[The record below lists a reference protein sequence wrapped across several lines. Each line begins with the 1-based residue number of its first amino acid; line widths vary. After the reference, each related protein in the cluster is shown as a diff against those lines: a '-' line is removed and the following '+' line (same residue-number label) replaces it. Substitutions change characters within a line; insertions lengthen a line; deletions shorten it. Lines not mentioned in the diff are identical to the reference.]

1 MYSFWERESFF
12 KGIDTLII
20 GSGIVGLS
28 AAISLKTRF
37 PKQKIVILERGT
49 LPYGA
54 STRNAGFACFGS
66 ISELLSDLE
75 TQSESE
81 VFALVER
88 RFRGLSRLRERV
100 GDKNMEYEQLGGY
113 EVFAENEKEIYEKCA
128 AKMAY
133 FNQILHSLLKIPN
146 IYENAAPEIANF
158 GFSGVKYLLK
168 NKAEGQI
175 DSGKMM
181 RTLMNLAI
189 EKGIEIFTGF
199 SVKDFFD
206 NGNHCVVVNENGGEI
221 ITKKIM
227 LCTNGFT
234 QKLLPQL
241 NVLPARNQVLITKPI
256 ANLKVKAT
264 FHYNEG
270 FFYFRNV
277 GNRILLGGGRNLDKK
292 GEETDAFGHTQLIQ
306 NELKKMLENL
316 ILPSEKPEI
325 EMWWS
330 GIMGVGEVKKPIIE
344 FVSPNIMVAVR
355 MGGMGVAIGSLVG
368 EEAANLMEN

>member
-12 KGIDTLII
+12 KGIDVAII

-28 AAISLKTRF
+28 AAISLKMNA
-37 PKQKIVILERGT
+37 PKQKVVILERGT

-66 ISELLSDLE
+66 LSELLSDLE

-100 GDKNMEYEQLGGY
+100 GDKNMQYEQLGGY
-113 EVFAENEKEIYEKCA
+113 EVFAENEGEIYEKCA
-128 AKMAY
+128 DNMAR
-133 FNQILHSLLKIPN
+133 FNQILHSLLKIPQV
-146 IYENAAPEIANF
+146 YQKTDSEIENF
-158 GFSGVKYLLK
+158 GFAGVKHLIK
-168 NKAEGQI
+168 NSAEGQI

-181 RTLMNLAI
+181 HTLLQLAK
-189 EKGIEIFTGF
+189 EKGVEIFTGF
-199 SVKDFFD
+199 TVKDFSD
-206 NGNHCVVVNENGGEI
+206 NGNHCIITNENGGEI
-221 ITKKIM
+221 TTKQI
-227 LCTNGFT
+227 LFCTNGFT
-234 QKLLPQL
+234 QKLMPNVQ
-241 NVLPARNQVLITKPI
+241 VLPARNQVLITKPI
-256 ANLKVKAT
+256 ENLKLKGT

-292 GEETDAFGHTQLIQ
+292 GEETTAFGHTELIQ
-306 NELKKMLENL
+306 NELKRLLESL
-316 ILPSEKPEI
+316 IIPYEKTEI

-330 GIMGVGEVKKPIIE
+330 GIMGVGDVKKPIIE
-344 FVSPNIMVAVR
+344 YVSPNIMVAVR

-368 EEAANLMEN
+368 EEAAEMMCL